1 MYLLRLLDEVG
12 ISYERRM
19 LYTTEVHTDT
29 VAPSRPTQRSKKNL
43 RIVAMNDCL
52 TGNHTFSNFY
62 SAVCDCRNNVVTSNN
77 QTNRTS

>member
-43 RIVAMNDCL
+43 RIVAMND
-52 TGNHTFSNFY
+52 
-62 SAVCDCRNNVVTSNN
+62 
-77 QTNRTS
+77 